1 MARKILFFVPDNPL
15 AAFISTG
22 VLARCLKEDESAV
35 CHIYATPQT
44 AEFFDDLPAKKIMHI
59 RAEHGGVGEWLKIMR
74 ACIGKYW
81 HRVIDGHKGRFA
93 RFLWAR
99 HRYYFFLPEHLYSLP
114 DPVRPARRVTG
125 CLWVAPETE
134 LPLPQTLAADAPL
147 VVFAPT
153 EAYRARWRGRDY
165 AELAWLL
172 LGHDGP
178 YAGGHLAVIGAA
190 RAHQGMQDIAANLPA
205 GQVSL
210 IEDASMS
217 VRASLLRRA
226 TLCVGTERLT
236 ARMAWVAAT
245 RHIVRLDARDEDVSA
260 PYELHAGNDVGALAD
275 FLAEM
280 RVKSTTNTFSFANQ
294 R

>member
-22 VLARCLKEDESAV
+22 VLARCLKEDENAV

-44 AEFFDDLPAKKIMHI
+44 AEFFDDLPAKKIIHM
-59 RAEHGGVGEWLKIMR
+59 RAEHGGLRDWFKIMR

-93 RFLWAR
+93 SFLWAR
-99 HRYYFFLPEHLYSLP
+99 HRFYFFLPEHLYSLP

-125 CLWVAPETE
+125 CLWVAPNTQ
-134 LPLPQTLAADAPL
+134 LPLPQSLAPGAPL
-147 VVFAPT
+147 VVFAPA

-172 LGHDGP
+172 LGHEGP
-178 YAGGHLAVIGAA
+178 YAGGHLAVIGAS

-210 IEDASMS
+210 IEDASVS
-217 VRASLLRRA
+217 VRAALLRRA
-226 TLCVGTERLT
+226 TLCVGTDRLT

-245 RHIVRLDARDEDVSA
+245 RHIVRLDARDEEVSV
-260 PYELHAGNDVGALAD
+260 PYELHAGKDVAALAD
-275 FLAEM
+275 ILAEM
-280 RVKSTTNTFSFANQ
+280 RAKSTTNTFSFANQ

>member
-1 MARKILFFVPDNPL
+1 M
-15 AAFISTG
+15 
-22 VLARCLKEDESAV
+22 
-35 CHIYATPQT
+35 
-44 AEFFDDLPAKKIMHI
+44 
-59 RAEHGGVGEWLKIMR
+59 
-74 ACIGKYW
+74 
-81 HRVIDGHKGRFA
+81 
-93 RFLWAR
+93 
-99 HRYYFFLPEHLYSLP
+99 
-114 DPVRPARRVTG
+114 RPARRVTG

-178 YAGGHLAVIGAA
+178 YAGGHLAVIGAS

-226 TLCVGTERLT
+226 TLCVGTDRLT

-245 RHIVRLDARDEDVSA
+245 RHIVRLDARDEEVSV
-260 PYELHAGNDVGALAD
+260 PYELHAGKDVAALAD
-275 FLAEM
+275 ILAEM
-280 RVKSTTNTFSFANQ
+280 RAKSTTNTFSFANQ

>member
-22 VLARCLKEDESAV
+22 VLARCLKEDEDAV
-35 CHIYATPQT
+35 CHIFVTPQT
-44 AEFFDDLPAKKIMHI
+44 AEFFDDLPAKKIIHM
-59 RAEHGGVGEWLKIMR
+59 RAEHGGLRDWFKIMR

-93 RFLWAR
+93 SFFWAR
-99 HRYYFFLPEHLYSLP
+99 HRFYFFLPEHLYSLP

-125 CLWVAPETE
+125 CLWVEPNTQ
-134 LPLPQTLAADAPL
+134 LPLPQSLAPDAPL
-147 VVFAPT
+147 VV
-153 EAYRARWRGRDY
+153 
-165 AELAWLL
+165 
-172 LGHDGP
+172 
-178 YAGGHLAVIGAA
+178 IGAS

-210 IEDASMS
+210 IEDASVG
-217 VRASLLRRA
+217 VRAALLRRA
-226 TLCVGTERLT
+226 TLCVGTDRLT

-245 RHIVRLDARDEDVSA
+245 RHIVRLDARDEEVSV
-260 PYELHAGNDVGALAD
+260 PYELHAGKDVAALAD
-275 FLAEM
+275 ILADM